1 MIRFTVCSFLVLWGF
16 SLSAQVKLEGQVF
29 SAIDSSALTAVEV
42 FHVQS
47 KNLVIT
53 NYNGAFQLNIEANS
67 AQDLVFFS
75 YQYQSMKICLNL
87 ARDSSLKFYLY
98 PLGEELDEVLIQ
110 EKRAEAFRGSRLNE
124 VEGTAVYAGK
134 KSEVIVLENTV
145 ANLAA
150 NNARQVF
157 AQVVGLNIYE
167 NNDAGLQLNI
177 GGRGLDPNRSSNFN
191 VRQNGYD
198 ISADVLGYP
207 ESYYTPTAE
216 ALDEIQVVRGAASL
230 QYGTQFGG
238 FLNFKMK
245 GPAKDTS
252 LAIVQRNTL
261 GSFGLFTNFTSLSGT
276 KGKWGYYTFFNYKEG
291 QGWRPNSQFSSRNVY
306 AHVEYN
312 FTSETQLAA
321 EYTLLNYL
329 AKQAGGLTDSQF
341 ERDPLYSNRSRN
353 WFQVNW
359 QLYALKFKHR
369 FANRAD
375 FSVNLF
381 ALNAQRNAVGF
392 RGNPNNLNANPISQ
406 LDEQNSDGT
415 FLSPR
420 DLIKGTFANA
430 GAEIR
435 YLQRYEIRDKKSVFL
450 IGSKYYHA
458 QNSALQGPGSN
469 ATDADFSLAQSEFP
483 DYASQ
488 SEFEFPNRNFSLFS
502 ENIFYLS
509 PKFSLTPGMRFEY
522 IKTASAGTYQLV
534 NFDNAGNPIFRD
546 TLSDNRDFERAFA
559 LAGLGVSFKPKTG
572 LELYANFSQNYRSVT
587 FSDIR
592 TVNPTFIID
601 PDISD
606 ETGFTA
612 DIGSRGKINEKISY
626 DLSLFSLLYNNRI
639 GIILNN
645 RAQRVRKNIGNALI
659 YGVETFVEVNWLNT
673 FGKVDSPYQLS
684 SFVNAAF
691 TSSRYLASE
700 DNNVVGKRV
709 EFIPQTNLKLGLKGG
724 YKKLVASLQ
733 YTHLSEQ
740 FTDVENSAVATEG
753 DLREGIIGLIPA
765 YQILDFSLSY
775 QYQRYTFE
783 AGCNNLANEIYFT
796 RRATGYPG
804 PGIIPSDPR
813 SFYLS
818 LGVKFWSNSPK
829 NCLLSIP

>member
-1 MIRFTVCSFLVLWGF
+1 MIRFTVYSLLILSSFALQ
-16 SLSAQVKLEGQVF
+16 AQYRLQGRVF
-29 SAIDSSALTAVEV
+29 SAADSSALSAVEV
-42 FHVQS
+42 FHRQS
-47 KNLVIT
+47 QDLKVTDKNGSFSISLP
-53 NYNGAFQLNIEANS
+53 ADEF
-67 AQDLVFFS
+67 QDLVFFS
-75 YQYQSMKICLNL
+75 YQYQSQRVSLKLQK
-87 ARDSSLKFYLY
+87 DSSISFYLY

-110 EKRAEAFRGSRLNE
+110 EKRAQAFRGGRLNE

-134 KSEVIVLENTV
+134 KSEVIVLENAV

-216 ALDEIQVVRGAASL
+216 ALQEIQVVRGAASL

-245 GPAKDTS
+245 GPAQDTA
-252 LAIVQRNTL
+252 LEIVQRNTV

-291 QGWRPNSQFSSRNVY
+291 QGWRPNSQFNSRNIY
-306 AHVEYN
+306 AHLEYN
-312 FTSETQLAA
+312 FSDKTQLAG

-329 AKQAGGLTDSQF
+329 AKQPGGLADSQF
-341 ERDPLYSNRSRN
+341 NRDPLYSNRSRN
-353 WFQVNW
+353 WFQINW
-359 QLYALKFKHR
+359 QLYALKFKHQ
-369 FANRAD
+369 FANKAD
-375 FSVNLF
+375 FSINLF
-381 ALNAQRNAVGF
+381 ALNAQRKAVGF
-392 RGNPNNLNANPISQ
+392 RGSPNNLNANPITEI
-406 LDEQNSDGT
+406 DEQNSAGN
-415 FLSPR
+415 FINPR
-420 DLIKGTFANA
+420 DLIVGTFANA

-435 YLQRYEIRDKKSVFL
+435 YLQRYKLLGQQSVFL
-450 IGSKYYHA
+450 VGSKYYHA
-458 QNSALQGPGSN
+458 ENSSMQGPGSSGIDAN
-469 ATDADFSLAQSEFP
+469 FSMATEEFP
-483 DYASQ
+483 DYANQ
-488 SEFEFPNRNFSLFS
+488 SNFQFPNRNFSLFS

-522 IKTASAGTYQLV
+522 IKTASEGQYQLV

-546 TLSDNRDFERAFA
+546 TLSDNRSFERAFV
-559 LAGLGVSFKPKTG
+559 LFGLGASYKAKKQM
-572 LELYANFSQNYRSVT
+572 EIYANFSQNYRSVT

-612 DIGSRGKINEKISY
+612 DLGTRGKVKEKLNY
-626 DLSLFSLLYNNRI
+626 DISLFSLLYNNRI

-659 YGVETFVEVNWLNT
+659 YGAETFVEINWLKVV
-673 FGKVDSPYQLS
+673 GKINSPYRLS

-691 TSSRYLASE
+691 TQSRYLASE
-700 DNNVVGKRV
+700 DNNVVGKSV
-709 EFIPQTNLKLGLKGG
+709 EFIPQKNLKLGLKGG

-733 YTHLSEQ
+733 YTYISEQ
-740 FTDVENSAVATEG
+740 FTDVENSTVPAMG

-765 YQILDFSLSY
+765 YQILDLSLSY
-775 QYQRYTFE
+775 KYKRYSLE
-783 AGCNNLANEIYFT
+783 AGCNNIANESYFT

-804 PGIIPSDPR
+804 PGIIPSNPR
-813 SFYLS
+813 SFYL
-818 LGVKFWSNSPK
+818 GFGIK
-829 NCLLSIP
+829 I